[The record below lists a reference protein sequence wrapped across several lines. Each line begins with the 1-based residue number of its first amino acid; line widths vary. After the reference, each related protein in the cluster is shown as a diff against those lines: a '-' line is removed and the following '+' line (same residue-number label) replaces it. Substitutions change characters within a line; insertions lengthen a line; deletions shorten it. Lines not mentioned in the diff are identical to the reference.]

1 MTPTDSLLF
10 FCFAD
15 SIGSK
20 VFCYTFV
27 MFCDG
32 VVCVYW
38 GVLSYKYK
46 YIYFALQKNNK
57 KNKHEIND
65 SRGMLLSL
73 QAGCLF
79 FFSSALTLHNKRE
92 RARPHRFTRTRPF
105 ERSPVN
111 GCRADSDPGTAK
123 MLGCHREAVTL
134 PHVCDTWSKGGT
146 SERNALAEGGP
157 LVRKVTSRGC
167 VRARAGFMCVSVCV
181 GDNCLKNTI

>member
-27 MFCDG
+27 MFCEG

-57 KNKHEIND
+57 KTNMRLMTVEE
-65 SRGMLLSL
+65 
-73 QAGCLF
+73 CF
-79 FFSSALTLHNKRE
+79 FRCRLAVCSFSSALTLHNKRV
-92 RARPHRFTRTRPF
+92 RAHTHTRAHRFTRTRPF

-111 GCRADSDPGTAK
+111 RCRARIPT
-123 MLGCHREAVTL
+123 LGPRRCWVVTEKQSL
-134 PHVCDTWSKGGT
+134 FRICDTWSKGGT
-146 SERNALAEGGP
+146 SFGTG
-157 LVRKVTSRGC
+157 
-167 VRARAGFMCVSVCV
+167 
-181 GDNCLKNTI
+181 